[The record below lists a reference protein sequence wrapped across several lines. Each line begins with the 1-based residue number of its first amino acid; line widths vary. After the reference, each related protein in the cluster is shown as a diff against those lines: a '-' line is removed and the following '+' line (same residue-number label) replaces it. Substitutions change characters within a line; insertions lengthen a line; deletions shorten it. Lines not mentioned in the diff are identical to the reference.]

1 MGKKAKVSIERGKK
15 MLHLI
20 KRFEVEGLKVQPK
33 KGNHLFI
40 DGYVGCYSEYEGCTS
55 SEHIKGM
62 IEVGVEGD
70 EITQILSDDLEH
82 ISSEYDGVEWEDI
95 IEELEHI
102 LRTCFRVVPENEI

>member
-1 MGKKAKVSIERGKK
+1 
-15 MLHLI
+15 
-20 KRFEVEGLKVQPK
+20 
-33 KGNHLFI
+33 
-40 DGYVGCYSEYEGCTS
+40 
-55 SEHIKGM
+55 M

-95 IEELEHI
+95 IEELEHT

>member
-1 MGKKAKVSIERGKK
+1 
-15 MLHLI
+15 MLHLVQNV
-20 KRFEVEGLKVQPK
+20 KVEGLKVQPK

-55 SEHIKGM
+55 TEHIKGM

-70 EITQILSDDLEH
+70 EITQILSEDLEL

-95 IEELEHI
+95 IEELEDT